1 MNNKRESAIYI
12 ILAISLL
19 IFLTA
24 ASSPIKIHND
34 QHKTTSVD
42 QDMTCAICGET
53 NQFPVMASTSSS
65 GYSDLDTRPAPVQR
79 YSMWLWI
86 RRCPNCGY
94 CSSDIESAPDVD
106 VVKEIIESDD
116 YVAQLNNENYPELAN
131 SFLCQSIIEE
141 ELGESN
147 SAAGSALYAAWVCDD
162 EEGFGDQAVECR
174 LKAIGLFEQTIEN
187 DSENIVPETV
197 NCILIDLLRRVGEF
211 DRARELCNQMLE
223 DGVSEK
229 IIEGILKYQLGL
241 IDAEDT
247 SAHSMGEIPDV
258 ETLFE

>member
-1 MNNKRESAIYI
+1 MNKNRESAVYL
-12 ILAISLL
+12 ILAIFLL
-19 IFLTA
+19 IISTA
-24 ASSPIKIHND
+24 WSPIKLHGN
-34 QHKTTSVD
+34 QSKTTSVD

-53 NQFPVMASTSSS
+53 NEFPVMASTSSS

-106 VVKEIIESDD
+106 AVKEIIESDD

-131 SFLCQSIIEE
+131 TFLCSSFINE
-141 ELGESN
+141 ELADYQG
-147 SAAGSALYAAWVCDD
+147 AAGSALYAAWVCDD
-162 EEGFGDQAVECR
+162 EEGFGNQAVECR

-247 SAHSMGEIPDV
+247 GAHSMGEIPDV
-258 ETLFE
+258 ETMFE